1 MPKYRKKDG
10 TIVSFTKP
18 VPKITQRMLGLRP
31 ARKTITVKDIEMAGK
46 RRKQAGGIIRPPRP
60 ITKEARKRKIKG
72 TVKSAIKPRQ
82 NFVGRKAQ
90 TMRKKMAK

>member
-31 ARKTITVKDIEMAGK
+31 ARKTITVKDIEDAGQRGK
-46 RRKQAGGIIRPPRP
+46 KAGGVIKMRGGGLARGGSASLTGYKIR
-60 ITKEARKRKIKG
+60 
-72 TVKSAIKPRQ
+72 
-82 NFVGRKAQ
+82 
-90 TMRKKMAK
+90 

>member
-18 VPKITQRMLGLRP
+18 VTKITQRMLGLRH

-46 RRKQAGGIIRPPRP
+46 RRKKAGGVIKMRGGGIA
-60 ITKEARKRKIKG
+60 KKG
-72 TVKSAIKPRQ
+72 TASLSGYKV
-82 NFVGRKAQ
+82 V
-90 TMRKKMAK
+90 